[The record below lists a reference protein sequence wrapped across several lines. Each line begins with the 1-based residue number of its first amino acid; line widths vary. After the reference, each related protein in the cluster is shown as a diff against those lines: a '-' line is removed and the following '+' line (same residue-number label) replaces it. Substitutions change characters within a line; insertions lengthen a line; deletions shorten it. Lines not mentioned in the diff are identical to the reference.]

1 MGMQGPGASSWGD
14 NLGGGPQNW
23 DGVSHPCPGCRGAT
37 GKARTGR
44 NFGVWPVPAGH
55 GVMGQEV
62 SALAVP
68 GLMIAKESSS
78 LSLCR
83 AHGPGFA
90 QRGKRRGSSGPRGP
104 ISWWEGCGRAACL
117 LPGLDWG
124 QHPCSQTAV
133 LHGEG
138 AGCTQDWG
146 GLGAPGSSSCSGPR
160 AGEEHK
166 ERRRWVLGMPGL
178 GDTWKRGV
186 PAAGCT
192 MVEVTVTPQSSL
204 ADRPVQIR
212 VRGLS
217 PSQLVTLRAWLKD
230 EQGECFQSRAFF
242 RADGAGE
249 VDPGL
254 HAALGGSYS
263 GVWPMGLF
271 WFLQPDTLF
280 RRLVKRDVA
289 GSPFRVRLEVFDGL
303 CLGADPREQPLG
315 SCEAERW
322 YVGPGVQRVPVREG
336 RVRGALFLPP
346 GPGPFPGVIDLF
358 GGAGGL
364 IEFRAGLLASR
375 GFAVLALAFF
385 AYDDL
390 PRVLAQLDL
399 EYFEEAAEL
408 LLQHPKIRGP
418 GLGVVG
424 VSKGAEVALAMATF
438 LPQVVA
444 TVWINGTAFLH
455 GNPLVYKE
463 LRIPPIPYY
472 TERILFTE
480 VGAMDNSAIF
490 ADPQDPAYRASAI
503 PVEKIRGKVLFVVG
517 EADRSFNSK
526 LFAELALARMPP
538 ESGRILS
545 YPGAGHLI
553 EPPGSP
559 LCSNSS
565 IRGTPRPVAWGGE
578 LQPHARA
585 QEHSWQEIV
594 QFLELHLGSVSV
606 KL

>member
-1 MGMQGPGASSWGD
+1 MA
-14 NLGGGPQNW
+14 
-23 DGVSHPCPGCRGAT
+23 
-37 GKARTGR
+37 
-44 NFGVWPVPAGH
+44 
-55 GVMGQEV
+55 
-62 SALAVP
+62 
-68 GLMIAKESSS
+68 
-78 LSLCR
+78 
-83 AHGPGFA
+83 
-90 QRGKRRGSSGPRGP
+90 
-104 ISWWEGCGRAACL
+104 
-117 LPGLDWG
+117 
-124 QHPCSQTAV
+124 
-133 LHGEG
+133 
-138 AGCTQDWG
+138 
-146 GLGAPGSSSCSGPR
+146 GLG
-160 AGEEHK
+160 H
-166 ERRRWVLGMPGL
+166 
-178 GDTWKRGV
+178 TWKRGV

-289 GSPFRVRLEVFDGL
+289 GSPFRVRLEVLDGL
-303 CLGADPREQPLG
+303 SLGTDPREQPLA

-399 EYFEEAAEL
+399 EYFEEAAQL
-408 LLQHPKIRGP
+408 LLRHPK
-418 GLGVVG
+418 
-424 VSKGAEVALAMATF
+424 
-438 LPQVVA
+438 VVA
-444 TVWINGTAFLH
+444 TVWINGTSFLY

-463 LRIPPIPYY
+463 LRIPAIPYY

-480 VGAMDNSAIF
+480 VGAIDNSAIF
-490 ADPQDPAYRASAI
+490 ADPRDPACHASAI
-503 PVEKIRGKVLFVVG
+503 PVERIRGKVLFVVG

-538 ESGRILS
+538 ESGQILS

-559 LCSNSS
+559 LCSNSA
-565 IRGTPRPVAWGGE
+565 IRGTPKPVAWGGE
-578 LQPHARA
+578 PQPHARA
-585 QEHSWQEIV
+585 QEHSWQEIL
-594 QFLELHLGSVSV
+594 QFLELHLGSFAAM